1 MLTNLKKNAKKETRY
16 NNISNLEIGILIN
29 VPIFVKSVK
38 FAKPVGEKIKL
49 SHVQQKWDMIDF
61 TITRVFFTYFPCLFL
76 AKSSK
81 MVKCYAGLESPYR
94 LEIGKSKGK

>member
-38 FAKPVGEKIKL
+38 FAKPLGEK
-49 SHVQQKWDMIDF
+49 
-61 TITRVFFTYFPCLFL
+61 
-76 AKSSK
+76 
-81 MVKCYAGLESPYR
+81 
-94 LEIGKSKGK
+94 